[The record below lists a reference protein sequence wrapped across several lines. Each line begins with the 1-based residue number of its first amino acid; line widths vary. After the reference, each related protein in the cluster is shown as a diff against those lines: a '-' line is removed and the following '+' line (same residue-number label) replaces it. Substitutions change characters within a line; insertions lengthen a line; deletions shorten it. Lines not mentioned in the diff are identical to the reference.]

1 MEFQHVLCG
10 QNISKNLFMGGRCI
24 SSTFEANASCRI
36 SITCMA
42 TGQAA
47 GVMAS
52 EYQEGINEEV

>member
-1 MEFQHVLCG
+1 
-10 QNISKNLFMGGRCI
+10 MGGRCI

-42 TGQAA
+42 TGQAG

-52 EYQEGINEEV
+52 EYQEGINEEVLIRNSRDILVSQNAII

>member
-1 MEFQHVLCG
+1 MCFVVRTY
-10 QNISKNLFMGGRCI
+10 KNLFMVVDI

-52 EYQEGINEEV
+52 EYQEGINEEVFDS